1 MLNLLV
7 FHHVRPEEVFL
18 STFTE
23 KAARQLREG
32 LQTLLGMA
40 TNANGQPYDITQ
52 MCVGTVHSLCQR
64 MLRERRFTPDRQR
77 SRPPRLLDE
86 LGQYFH
92 LYRTRNWTEL
102 TTGVGIEQDA
112 ELCINR
118 AYFGRESRSKH
129 YAVTNCMNSSSPRFA
144 SNLALLGCG
153 LGPER

>member
-1 MLNLLV
+1 MT
-7 FHHVRPEEVFL
+7 R
-18 STFTE
+18 
-23 KAARQLREG
+23 
-32 LQTLLGMA
+32 
-40 TNANGQPYDITQ
+40 
-52 MCVGTVHSLCQR
+52 
-64 MLRERRFTPDRQR
+64 RERRFTPDRQR

-118 AYFGRESRSKH
+118 ASLGRESRSKH
-129 YAVTNCMNSSSPRFA
+129 YAVANCMNSFSQRFA
-144 SNLALLGCG
+144 SNTALLGCG